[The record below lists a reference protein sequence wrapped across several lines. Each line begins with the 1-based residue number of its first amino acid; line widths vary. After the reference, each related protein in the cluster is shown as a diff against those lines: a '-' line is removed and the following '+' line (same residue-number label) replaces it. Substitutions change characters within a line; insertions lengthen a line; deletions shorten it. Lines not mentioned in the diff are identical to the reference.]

1 MYNSVYVIAIL
12 LLILNY
18 NRVQSSSYSN
28 PTRCLPNRRHLKS
41 SSGHYLLGIEHAI
54 NNEKICKQRCS
65 VNKRCSTA
73 RFNEQFQ
80 RCYLFQTIRKNSLYR
95 PYQSNYIQAESAD
108 CSEKSS
114 FLSHIE
120 QLQGLNTH
128 CLYDALPWQRAQHP
142 NIFKSYTLIGTS
154 YLACQELCSSVRR
167 CAGVQYQTRGV
178 QRHQCQLLRSTNP
191 WELTSSKSGIV
202 FAKRSCQGLVDTNN
216 PLSEDQIPVCHF
228 EYFGQGQH
236 KHDKEMIQ
244 RLPNL
249 SEIQCQYLCSTMVNC
264 IGIEFIEKRSECILL
279 SSNFIQNDGTIHV
292 KYHRRHHLYM
302 KLSCSTSLPESVLPK
317 CLLDDIHC
325 NCHENLC
332 QHGTCLTEQSEGYQR
347 MFCECD
353 YGFTGQLCEQ
363 MLDV

>member
-12 LLILNY
+12 LLVLNY
-18 NRVQSSSYSN
+18 NHVQSSSSN
-28 PTRCLPNRRHLKS
+28 PSRCLPNRRHLNG

-73 RFNEQFQ
+73 RFNEYFQ
-80 RCYLFQTIRKNSLYR
+80 RCYLFQTNRKNSLYR

-108 CSEKSS
+108 CSGKSP
-114 FLSHIE
+114 FLSDIE

-128 CLYDALPWQRAQHP
+128 CLYDALPWQRAQHS

-167 CAGVQYQTRGV
+167 CAGVQYQTRGA

-191 WELTSSKSGIV
+191 WELTPSKSWIAV
-202 FAKRSCQGLVDTNN
+202 TVDTNN
-216 PLSEDQIPVCHF
+216 PLSDDQMPLCHF

-249 SEIQCQYLCSTMVNC
+249 PETQCQYLCSTMVNC

-292 KYHRRHHLYM
+292 KYHRRHHLYI
-302 KLSCSTSLPESVLPK
+302 KLSCSTSLPESILPK

-332 QHGTCLTEQSEGYQR
+332 QHGTCLTEQNEGYQR